1 VAMRRAAGTL
11 VRRDDLG
18 EGIGYALKRRFLG
31 RPLINEQLSEQ
42 RLSKVIAL
50 GVLAPDGISSSAY
63 GTEEILIELLK
74 GGLVA
79 TAFTVILPMTGV
91 VLFVM
96 ALVVLSYR
104 EVVTVYTRAGGSYV
118 VARENFGPRVAQ
130 IAAVALLI
138 DYVVTVAV
146 QVAAGTA
153 AVASAIPAL
162 SNPTLLTV
170 ISIAIVLVMCY
181 GNLRGIRE
189 AGRAFAVPT
198 YLFSSVMI
206 LVIIVGL
213 VREVLGNLGV
223 YAYPRVVNGATQYGS
238 HGAHNL
244 NSLISFGLIFVLLRS
259 FANGGS
265 SLTGIEAVSN
275 AVSAFKPP
283 EGVNARKVLVAE
295 GLILGT
301 LVAGI
306 SWLAH
311 VTHAAPFKSGVP
323 TVIAQE
329 AHIVFGF
336 SLFGKIVYYVVQAA
350 TALILYTGGNTSFNG
365 FPFLASFVA
374 EDAFLPRWLTKRGHR
389 LVFSNGIIVLAVLSC
404 TLLAVVG
411 ANVNAL
417 VPFYAIGV
425 FTAFTMAGFGMAKY
439 HTTHKEPGWRH
450 KRVINF
456 SAGVTSMVVVLIFV
470 VVKFTEGAW
479 LVVLLFLGGVPGL
492 IWLNRQYGLEAAV
505 LENISTR
512 RKKQGPPDPVTYA
525 RRTVFVFVDDFD
537 LATISALRY
546 ARSLRPTTLQ
556 AVHFVVDNVQAD
568 RLRQDWLRGNTGI
581 ALEFV
586 DCPDR
591 RIAAAAGA
599 MVNAEAS
606 LPGVGVTAILPRRSY
621 APVVGRLLHDRTAD
635 KMAGVISRIPYA
647 VATIVPFDVRSRVE
661 SLAVRQA
668 DGADGR
674 AVTGA
679 KADAGRAAAAK
690 AAKARAVKQQ
700 QLAEQQ
706 QAARPGQPET
716 AGDGGSASAPD
727 RPGKKS
733 KPASDGR
740 PDEQPP
746 AGQTGQPDEAGQGAQ
761 PGQGGQTG
769 QPGQTGQGGPAGQ
782 GRTGQSAQPG
792 RGVTTG
798 QGAAG
803 ATAGQ
808 AASTSQGP
816 ATGDEADGA
825 APAQSDADGQT
836 EAAGQD
842 SDSGEG
848 ATGRGATGQD
858 RTGQDAARRDRSARR
873 GLGRRGAGRTAE
885 SGADQD
891 GPAIPGQAEQQA
903 DQPIGEAA
911 DAAVAATSE
920 HALRAADG
928 SDYDHPAPPPG
939 VSPIGSLIKPTRAV
953 VQGRVHAVEIRP
965 LEHSTVLACDIAD
978 STGELTALFY
988 GRSNIPG
995 LRPGSKVRLR
1005 GQVGI
1010 RDGRPV
1016 MVNPAYEL
1024 LAQSDQPDKPRP
1036 RRGPRRGPDEGGA

>member
-1 VAMRRAAGTL
+1 MAMRRAAGTL
-11 VRRDDLG
+11 VGRNDRA
-18 EGIGYALKRRFLG
+18 EGVGYVLKRRLLG
-31 RPLINEQLSEQ
+31 RPLINEQLGEQ
-42 RLSKVIAL
+42 RLSKVVAL

-74 GGLVA
+74 GGLA
-79 TAFTVILPMTGV
+79 LTAFAVILPLTGV
-91 VLFVM
+91 VLAVM

-104 EVVTVYTRAGGSYV
+104 EVVMVYTRAGGSYV

-146 QVAAGTA
+146 QIAAGTA

-162 SNPTLLTV
+162 NNPTTITV
-170 ISIAIVLVMCY
+170 ISIAVVLVMCY

-198 YLFSSVMI
+198 YLFSAVAI
-206 LVIIVGL
+206 LMIIVGL
-213 VREVLGNLGV
+213 VREALGDLGR
-223 YAYPRVVNGATQYGS
+223 YAYPRTVDGGVQYG
-238 HGAHNL
+238 AHTTHSTS
-244 NSLISFGLIFVLLRS
+244 SLIAFAMIFVLLRA

-283 EGVNARKVLVAE
+283 EGINARRVLIFE
-295 GLILGT
+295 GLILGS

-323 TVIAQE
+323 TVISQE
-329 AHIVFGF
+329 AKIAFGHGF
-336 SLFGKIVYYVVQAA
+336 IGTAMYVLVQAA

-389 LVFSNGIIVLAVLSC
+389 LVFSNGIIVLAVLSSV
-404 TLLAVVG
+404 LLAVVG

-425 FTAFTMAGFGMAKY
+425 FTAFTMAGFGMAKF
-439 HTTHKEPGWRH
+439 HHRTREPHWRR
-450 KRVINF
+450 KLVINF
-456 SAGVTSMVVVLIFV
+456 SAGVTSMIVVLIFV

-479 LVVLLFLGGVPGL
+479 LVVILFAAGVPAL
-492 IWLNRQYGLEAAV
+492 IWLNRQYGLEATV
-505 LENISTR
+505 LETIGDR
-512 RKKQGPPDPVTYA
+512 RQKAKAPPEPVTYA
-525 RRTVFVFVDDFD
+525 RRTVLVFVDDLD
-537 LATISALRY
+537 LATLAALRY

-568 RLRQDWLRGNTGI
+568 RLRQDWLRANTGI
-581 ALEFV
+581 SLEFV

-599 MVNAEAS
+599 MVNAEAT

-635 KMAGVISRIPYA
+635 KMAQVISRIPYA

-661 SLAVRQA
+661 SLAARQA
-668 DGADGR
+668 DGARR
-674 AVTGA
+674 AAGVVT
-679 KADAGRAAAAK
+679 AAAADQ
-690 AAKARAVKQQ
+690 APAPPDQAVD
-700 QLAEQQ
+700 E
-706 QAARPGQPET
+706 ENT
-716 AGDGGSASAPD
+716 D
-727 RPGKKS
+727 RPMRESAQAEATHSTGEQGLR
-733 KPASDGR
+733 ASDG
-740 PDEQPP
+740 
-746 AGQTGQPDEAGQGAQ
+746 T
-761 PGQGGQTG
+761 
-769 QPGQTGQGGPAGQ
+769 
-782 GRTGQSAQPG
+782 
-792 RGVTTG
+792 
-798 QGAAG
+798 
-803 ATAGQ
+803 
-808 AASTSQGP
+808 
-816 ATGDEADGA
+816 
-825 APAQSDADGQT
+825 
-836 EAAGQD
+836 
-842 SDSGEG
+842 
-848 ATGRGATGQD
+848 
-858 RTGQDAARRDRSARR
+858 
-873 GLGRRGAGRTAE
+873 
-885 SGADQD
+885 
-891 GPAIPGQAEQQA
+891 
-903 DQPIGEAA
+903 
-911 DAAVAATSE
+911 
-920 HALRAADG
+920 
-928 SDYDHPAPPPG
+928 DYDRPAPPEG
-939 VSPIGSLIKPTRAV
+939 VSPIGSLTKPVRAV

-965 LEHSTVLACDIAD
+965 VEHSTVLACDVAD

-1010 RDGRPV
+1010 RDGQPV
-1016 MVNPAYEL
+1016 MINPAYEL
-1024 LAQSDQPDKPRP
+1024 LAHADDSGGKPKRGRGRKDPD
-1036 RRGPRRGPDEGGA
+1036 GQDT